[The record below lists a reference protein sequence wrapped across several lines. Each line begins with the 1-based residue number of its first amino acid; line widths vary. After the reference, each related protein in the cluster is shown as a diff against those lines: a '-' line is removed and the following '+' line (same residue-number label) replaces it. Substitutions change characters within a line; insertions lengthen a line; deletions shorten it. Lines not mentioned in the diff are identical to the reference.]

1 MKKDEFTEEDLMKF
15 FEKYDQGG
23 KFPAKEFEK
32 IVFDSRFPQ
41 HLFES
46 AKEKL
51 KEIHEERERYKIVW
65 QLRNENHEKQIKIV
79 KETLEIVR
87 SGKEKQEAER
97 ILVLEEQLNNLK
109 VSLDKL
115 EKELEEYEKKYRRN
129 SKD

>member
-1 MKKDEFTEEDLMKF
+1 MKKDECTKEDLMKF

-23 KFPAKEFEK
+23 KLPAREFEK

-46 AKEKL
+46 ANEKL
-51 KEIHEERERYKIVW
+51 KEIQEERERYKIVW
-65 QLRNENHEKQIKIV
+65 QLRNENYEKQIIIV
-79 KETLEIVR
+79 NETLEILR
-87 SGKEKQEAER
+87 SGKEVQESER
-97 ILVLEEQLNNLK
+97 ILVLEDQLNELK
-109 VSLDKL
+109 VSLDTL